1 MESRGT
7 RGDRI
12 LIQGLQT
19 GTAIVGARL
28 MENFPVDTP
37 TPEDSVRV
45 LVMENI
51 MLSPSSDVYIL
62 PLSYVDY
69 VVERRKYGRVEILSV
84 PSEQYKFKVANETVG
99 YAMLCIE

>member
-1 MESRGT
+1 MES
-7 RGDRI
+7 
-12 LIQGLQT
+12 
-19 GTAIVGARL
+19 
-28 MENFPVDTP
+28 FPVDTP
-37 TPEDSVRV
+37 TPVDSVRV

-99 YAMLCIE
+99 YVIIRVRMKYTHILVIAGNYHRKR